1 MLNLCVFAFNTRNI
15 NRNMLMSK
23 LGLNLIYNLEIGN
36 NIKRE
41 TEKYY
46 TIQNGYIY
54 IYIKIIY
61 ILVCLIPTF
70 NLSIKFTTIFGFK
83 FEILK

>member
-54 IYIKIIY
+54 IYI
-61 ILVCLIPTF
+61 
-70 NLSIKFTTIFGFK
+70 
-83 FEILK
+83 